1 MLVPIGEPT
10 VLAENLDAPWSVVRL
25 RSGTTLI
32 SERDRERVLAIAPN
46 GERSVLVS
54 VSGAKAQG
62 EGGVLGIAVDPDEH
76 YLYVAATSATD
87 NGVRRYPLLQDEGSV
102 TVGAAE
108 WVLRD
113 LPRGDNHNGGRIA
126 FGPDGMLYV
135 TVGDAGQRN
144 LAQRMD
150 SLGGKILRIEPDG
163 GIPADN
169 PFPGSPVYSLGHRN
183 PQGLAWD
190 ADGQL
195 WASEFGQNRWDE
207 LNQIVPGGNYGWP
220 EVEGQEAAP
229 DFIEPV
235 RQWRTSEASPS
246 GLAFIDGTWFM
257 AALRGQ
263 RVWTI
268 SADGAQAQDWFVDLH
283 GRIRHVLPGP
293 DGTLWL
299 LTNNTDGRGSPAAG
313 DDQLIE
319 YRLAPQD

>member
-1 MLVPIGEPT
+1 
-10 VLAENLDAPWSVVRL
+10 
-25 RSGTTLI
+25 
-32 SERDRERVLAIAPN
+32 
-46 GERSVLVS
+46 
-54 VSGAKAQG
+54 
-62 EGGVLGIAVDPDEH
+62 
-76 YLYVAATSATD
+76 
-87 NGVRRYPLLQDEGSV
+87 RYPLLQDEGSV

-169 PFPGSPVYSLGHRN
+169 PFPGSPIYSLGHRN

-235 RQWRTSEASPS
+235 RQWRTNEASPS

-263 RVWTI
+263 
-268 SADGAQAQDWFVDLH
+268 
-283 GRIRHVLPGP
+283 
-293 DGTLWL
+293 
-299 LTNNTDGRGSPAAG
+299 
-313 DDQLIE
+313 
-319 YRLAPQD
+319 